1 MRRLACVLIALILS
15 FAGSAFAQTATTPFT
30 APVYYASAFNL
41 WSLNAQSPNS
51 YTFQGRTICTS
62 AGQNVNFF
70 VFNTNAPVYIADAN
84 SANSE
89 IATPSSVINTA
100 GSCGVAL
107 APSHSHYN
115 FQLRSGT
122 AGLQEAI
129 NTVKAGGGIPA
140 LIALDRNWWSGANQ
154 LPGTKGTTILGAAVG
169 GPGVIIQDITVAP
182 TVYYTWGGTA
192 YAKNTNTVVW
202 TNAPPTAAAGAA
214 SGSGPTIANGNTSTQ
229 LSGIVNLTTGT
240 TTTTG
245 TIFTET
251 FLAAAAGGFG
261 YSTGGSCT
269 VVQTSG
275 PTVGFTSAI
284 AGTTRVLTVTV
295 STPVLVDSTAYSFSY
310 NCQ

>member
-1 MRRLACVLIALILS
+1 MRRLAFAIALIL
-15 FAGSAFAQTATTPFT
+15 AIVTGSALAQTASTPFT

-41 WSLNAQSPNS
+41 WSISGQNPNT
-51 YTFQGRTICTS
+51 YTFPGRTVCNS

-70 VFNTNAPVYIADAN
+70 VFATTAPVYIADSN

-89 IATPSSVINTA
+89 IVTPSSVINTA
-100 GSCGVAL
+100 GSCGVAVS
-107 APSHSHYN
+107 PTHSHYN
-115 FQLRSGT
+115 FQMRSGT

-140 LIALDRNWWSGANQ
+140 LIALDRNWWAGANQ

-169 GPGVIIQDITVAP
+169 GPGVILQDITVAP
-182 TVYYTWGGTA
+182 FVYYTWGGTA

-214 SGSGPTIANGNTSTQ
+214 AGSGPTIANGNTSTQ
-229 LSGIVNLTTGT
+229 LSGTVSLTTGT
-240 TTTTG
+240 STTTG

-251 FLAAAAGGFG
+251 FLAAASGGFG
-261 YSTGGSCT
+261 YSTNGSCT
-269 VVQTSG
+269 VTQTSG
-275 PTVGFTSAI
+275 PAVGFTSAI

-295 STPVLVDSTAYSFSY
+295 STPVLVDATAYSFSY